1 MQVFK
6 IFDKKNEGV
15 IAIEDVYEMISKFD
29 QGNSIIGS
37 SSTAQNDQLSKAKT
51 FNGKPSAGNQ
61 IRSGNGAQQ

>member
-29 QGNSIIGS
+29 
-37 SSTAQNDQLSKAKT
+37 
-51 FNGKPSAGNQ
+51 
-61 IRSGNGAQQ
+61 